1 VQLGEAFI
9 TLSMS
14 LPPNAAKEV
23 ESQATKSGQAAAD
36 AFTKAAEKATKL
48 EAKDAFKQF
57 PDEAKK
63 AGTTA
68 GTALGKAVSDASSKM
83 VIKSPDLKAAYAKAG
98 EDAGTA
104 LAKSVDS
111 AAAKMTIKSPDIKDA
126 YERAG
131 RDAGKALTDAVSNA
145 SGDIKLDTP
154 DITSAYARAGRD
166 AGGALS
172 REVNSAASSIH
183 IDTPDVTSAY
193 RDAGKAAGSALNDAV
208 DAAASNIDI
217 DVPNVTS
224 EYRNAG
230 SEAGK
235 ALADSANTAID
246 NIAVD
251 APDATAE
258 FGNEGERAGKSF
270 GDKFKSLNLGAVGKA
285 LSVQFIGAF
294 DSEMDLGQTTRNFE
308 QQLGATGHEAKA
320 LGLAAG
326 GLYADGLADGMDEA
340 EQAITSTINAISGI
354 RDQGAPAI
362 AEVASAAL
370 GLSKAFGQD
379 LDATLRA
386 TGQLMRTGLAKDGK
400 EAMDLIAAGLQR
412 IPGSAEDL
420 LDTFTEYSVQFKKLG
435 LDGKDALGVIAQMV
449 EGGARNT
456 DLAAD
461 AMKEFS
467 IRAVDGSQ
475 NVADAFRDLGF
486 DAEKM
491 TAKFAAGGPE
501 ARKAFGDVVDALNKM
516 EDPLKRNL
524 AGVELFGSQWE
535 DLGDAFR
542 KVDLNKAAKELGEID
557 NAADNIG
564 GNTFAEKFQS
574 NLSKLSGIATVVG
587 GALGISF
594 GTSFDDAM
602 DFSETRDKV
611 ARDLGLTKEQ
621 ASEIGKAAGD
631 LYAAGLGEGL
641 SDVTESITTVGKA
654 MPEIAKQGVP
664 ALKEVTEAALRLQK
678 NFKVDVGE
686 SSNAVGKMIKTGLVK
701 DATQG
706 FDLIA
711 TGMAKIPRAGEDL
724 IDTVNEYS
732 VQFQKL
738 GLTGED
744 TFGLIKQMMEGGAR
758 DTDLAADA
766 LKEFSIRAVEAG
778 GATEKTFKEM
788 GFNAKEMIATFA
800 KGGPEARAAFGQVV
814 DALNKMEDPVKRNA
828 AGVALFGTQWEDL
841 GGAFKS
847 VDLDTAAA
855 GLGKIDGANKQLK
868 ASTPT
873 QTVEQFKRA
882 IEIAFIN
889 ILADKVIPAFSK
901 FIEFVKNNQGLL
913 KTLAVAVGVLGTAY
927 VALNTAMAINAAGGL
942 LNMMKTAITSTKAWT
957 AAQFAL
963 NAVMK
968 ANPIALVV
976 TAVTGLIAVLV
987 LLYKNNET
995 VRKAVDAAWD
1005 AIKKAMGAVADW
1017 WTKTAWPAMKRAFEE
1032 IKPVI
1037 DAVGK
1042 AIKTAWDAVK
1052 AVLTNAQF
1060 ISALKTQFENFKT
1073 SMEGIWKVISGA
1085 VQAAWAIIKGVF
1097 DTIKAVLSGDFKGA
1111 WTALQTM
1118 IQGVWEAIKKII
1130 SGAWDVI
1137 RSSVFGQIIAY
1148 LGGQLKQAWESFKSF
1163 IEGMWNGLK
1172 TFFSNTWT
1180 AIKTTVFDAW
1190 QTYIKGPFTAMWNA
1204 FKAFF
1209 EALWNGLK
1217 TFITTTW
1224 NAIKT
1229 GVFIVWENYI
1239 KGPFTAM
1246 WNAFKAFFTTL
1257 WNGLKTFLTTT
1268 WNAIKTTIFIA
1279 WETYIKGPFMT
1290 MWNTFKTFF
1299 TTLWNTLKT
1308 FLMTTW
1314 TAIKT
1319 TIFDVWSNYIKGPF
1333 TAMWNAFKTFFTTLW
1348 NAIKTLLT
1356 TTWTTIKTTVF
1367 DVWSTYIKGPFTAM
1381 WNAFKTF
1388 ITTLWNG
1395 IKTMLQNAWTWIKTN
1410 VFTRIKEGLDD
1421 LKVKWQLWKTAIGV
1435 VWDQWKEKI
1444 KAGWDWVKGNVFEPL
1459 REFIVTKVPGYFKS
1473 GVDAIGKAWD
1483 KVKDVAKKPVEFVV
1497 NTVIRDGIVKGFNA
1511 VASKVGV
1518 GTIDFKGMATGGVW
1532 TTPHS
1537 NPRAYV
1543 HAAKGRVLPGYTP
1556 GRDVHRFVSPTGGVL
1571 DLSGGEAVMRPEFT
1585 RAIGKG
1591 SIDRLNA
1598 AARAGGVTGVRA
1610 ALGLKSGG
1618 VVGTRTAVGPIGGPD
1633 GKVKAVASTLW
1644 ESITGIGN
1652 PITGIVNKL
1661 LGKIPAAGWMLDLMK
1676 NTVTTLMSGVGK
1688 TITSWVGGGGG
1699 SSVGG
1704 GATPGSDGSPG
1715 GWASMWNW
1723 VKERFPSAQLYSG
1736 YRNSRTL
1743 SGNLSLHAS
1752 GRAIDITPNRAIS
1765 DAIIRT
1771 FGKNIT
1777 ELISP
1782 WPSDHYH
1789 RGRKHTYSRAVQ
1801 AQHGVWG
1808 NNAHIHWAMRKGGL
1822 WAPKGLATYDDG
1834 GWLEPGQT
1842 GVNMGRKPEAVLTPE
1857 ESAGLK
1863 GMGLGELIDKLDELI
1878 DAVER
1883 VAPGVTAGIRGAGAG
1898 LRAAGRTV

>member
-1 VQLGEAFI
+1 MQLGEAFI
-9 TLSMS
+9 QLSMQ
-14 LPPNAAKEV
+14 LPPSAAKDV
-23 ESQATKSGQAAAD
+23 ESAATKSGQAAAD
-36 AFTKAAEKATKL
+36 AFSKAADKAVKI

-83 VIKSPDLKAAYAKAG
+83 VIKSPDLKSAYAKAG
-98 EDAGTA
+98 DDAGKA
-104 LAKSVDS
+104 LATSVNN
-111 AAAKMTIKSPDIKDA
+111 AAAKMTIKSPDITTA
-126 YERAG
+126 Y
-131 RDAGKALTDAVSNA
+131 
-145 SGDIKLDTP
+145 
-154 DITSAYARAGRD
+154 
-166 AGGALS
+166 
-172 REVNSAASSIH
+172 
-183 IDTPDVTSAY
+183 
-193 RDAGKAAGSALNDAV
+193 KAAGEKAGNALAKSVNDAAHNVKVDPPDMAGEFAKEGDKAGSSFKDKLKASTSNLGTIGSAL
-208 DAAASNIDI
+208 
-217 DVPNVTS
+217 
-224 EYRNAG
+224 G
-230 SEAGK
+230 
-235 ALADSANTAID
+235 
-246 NIAVD
+246 
-251 APDATAE
+251 
-258 FGNEGERAGKSF
+258 
-270 GDKFKSLNLGAVGKA
+270 
-285 LSVQFIGAF
+285 VQLIGAF
-294 DSEMDLGQTTRNFE
+294 NSEVNLSETTQRF
-308 QQLGATGHEAKA
+308 QQGLGATKSEAQS

-326 GLYADGLADGMDEA
+326 SLFANGLADGMDEA
-340 EQAITSTINAISGI
+340 EQAISATINAISGI

-362 AEVASAAL
+362 KEVASAAL
-370 GLSKAFGQD
+370 GVSKAFGQD

-400 EAMDLIAAGLQR
+400 EALDIIAAGLQR
-412 IPGSAEDL
+412 IPGAAEDL
-420 LDTFTEYSVQFKKLG
+420 LDTFQEYSVQFKKIG
-435 LDGKDALGVIAQMV
+435 LDGKDALGIISQMM

-461 AMKEFS
+461 ALKEFS
-467 IRAVDGSQ
+467 IRAIDGSG
-475 NVADAFRDLGF
+475 NVADAFRDLGL

-491 TAKFAAGGPE
+491 TRTFAQGGPE
-501 ARKAFGDVVDALNKM
+501 ARKAFGEVVDALNKM

-524 AGVELFGSQWE
+524 AGVELFGTQWE

-542 KVDLNKAAKELGEID
+542 KVDLNKAARELGEID
-557 NAADNIG
+557 NAADQIG
-564 GNTFAEKFQS
+564 GNTFGQKFQS
-574 NLSKLSGIATVVG
+574 NLSKLGGVATAIG
-587 GALGISF
+587 GTLGISF
-594 GTSFDDAM
+594 AASFDDAM
-602 DFSETRDKV
+602 DFNETRDKV
-611 ARDLGLTKEQ
+611 GRDLGLTKDQ
-621 ASEIGKAAGD
+621 AKQIGSAAGD
-631 LYAAGLGEGL
+631 LYASGLGEGL
-641 SDVTESITTVGKA
+641 GEVTEAIGVVGKA
-654 MPEIAKQGVP
+654 MPNIAKQGVP
-664 ALKEVTEAALRLQK
+664 ALKEVTEAALRLEK
-678 NFKVDVGE
+678 NFKVDIGD
-686 SSNAVGKMIKTGLVK
+686 STNAVGKLIKTGLVK

-711 TGMAKIPRAGEDL
+711 TGMSKIPRAGEDL

-738 GLTGED
+738 GLSGQD

-766 LKEFSIRAVEAG
+766 LKEFSIRAVESG
-778 GATEKTFKEM
+778 GTAEKAFKDM
-788 GFNAKEMIATFA
+788 GFNAKELTKTFA

-847 VDLDTAAA
+847 VDLDTAAS
-855 GLGKIDGANKQLK
+855 GLGKIEGANKKLK
-868 ASTPT
+868 DSTPT
-873 QTVEQFKRA
+873 EVVKQFQRA
-882 IEIAFIN
+882 IQVAFIE

-927 VALNTAMAINAAGGL
+927 IALNTAMKVQAAGGL
-942 LNMMKTAITSTKAWT
+942 LTFMKNAVTSTKAWT
-957 AAQFAL
+957 VAQTAL
-963 NAVMK
+963 NLVMK
-968 ANPIALVV
+968 NNVIAIVV
-976 TAVTGLIAVLV
+976 TAIAALVGALV

-995 VRKAVDAAWD
+995 VRKAIDAAWA

-1017 WTKTAWPAMKRAFEE
+1017 WVKTAWPALKRAWEE

-1042 AIKTAWDAVK
+1042 AIASAWDAVK
-1052 AVLTNAQF
+1052 KVFTSSTF
-1060 ISALKTQFENFKT
+1060 IETVKTQFENFKT
-1073 SMEGIWKVISGA
+1073 SVQGVWKIISGA

-1111 WTALQTM
+1111 WEALKTM
-1118 IQGVWEAIKKII
+1118 IQGVWDGIKKII
-1130 SGAWDVI
+1130 SGAWDVLK
-1137 RSSVFGQIIAY
+1137 SSVFGQIISY
-1148 LGGQLKQAWESFKSF
+1148 LGGVFKQAWEGFKSF

-1180 AIKTTVFDAW
+1180 SIKTTVFDAW

-1209 EALWNGLK
+1209 EGLWNGLK
-1217 TFITTTW
+1217 NFMMTTW
-1224 NAIKT
+1224 NNFKT
-1229 GVFIVWENYI
+1229 GIFIVWENYI

-1246 WNAFKAFFTTL
+1246 WNAFKAFFETL

-1268 WNAIKTTIFIA
+1268 WNAIKTGIFDA
-1279 WETYIKGPFMT
+1279 WQTYIKGPFT
-1290 MWNTFKTFF
+1290 AMWNAFKTFF

-1319 TIFDVWSNYIKGPF
+1319 TIFDVWQNYIKGPF

-1348 NAIKTLLT
+1348 NAIKTFLSA
-1356 TTWTTIKTTVF
+1356 TWTAIKTTVF
-1367 DVWSTYIKGPFTAM
+1367 DVWSNYIKGPFTQM

-1388 ITTLWNG
+1388 ITGLWDA
-1395 IKTMLQNAWTWIKTN
+1395 IKTMMKNAWTWIKDN
-1410 VFTRIKEGLDD
+1410 VFTPIKNGLDD
-1421 LKVKWQLWKTAIGV
+1421 LKNKWQLWKTAIGV

-1459 REFIVTKVPGYFKS
+1459 KDFITNKVPGYFKS

-1518 GTIDFKGMATGGVW
+1518 GTINFSGMATGGVW
-1532 TTPHS
+1532 QQPTS
-1537 NPRAYV
+1537 QSGVYV

-1585 RAIGKG
+1585 RALGTGAIN
-1591 SIDRLNA
+1591 RLNA
-1598 AARAGGVTGVRA
+1598 AARAGGVTGVRS
-1610 ALGLKSGG
+1610 ALGLKTGG
-1618 VVGTRTAVGPIGGPD
+1618 VVGTHTARGPIGEGAG

-1644 ESITGIGN
+1644 ESITGIAN

-1699 SSVGG
+1699 SSAGG

-1715 GWASMWNW
+1715 GWSSMWNW
-1723 VKERFPSAQLYSG
+1723 VKQRFPSAELYSG

-1782 WPSDHYH
+1782 WPSDHYWH
-1789 RGRKHTYSRAVQ
+1789 GKKHTYSRAIQ
-1801 AQHGVWG
+1801 AQHGVFG
-1808 NNAHIHWAMRKGGL
+1808 NNAHIHWAMKNGGIY
-1822 WAPKGLATYDDG
+1822 KYDDG
-1834 GWLEPGQT
+1834 GWLEPGST
-1842 GVNMGRKPEAVLTPE
+1842 GVNMGRRPEAVLTPE

-1863 GMGLGELIDKLDELI
+1863 GLGLGELIDKLDELI